1 MPDAPPYQTH
11 GPLVPGDPLY
21 VCRHADDDL
30 KEGVLAGGLT
40 RSGAGMLTLSSAP
53 AYTGNTVHHRRHAR
67 AQKRH
72 RERGG
77 ILTVNAP
84 GTLQARSIVNR
95 AIAPAPGAQAI
106 PEPGFTLLLS
116 AGLLTLFLPRRR

>member
-53 AYTGNTVHHRRHAR
+53 AYTGNTLITAGTL
-67 AQKRH
+67 APKN
-72 RERGG
+72 GIASAAG

-116 AGLLTLFLPRRR
+116 AGLISLLLQEAP